1 MRTSFVVKGILAAA
15 AALAPLASS
24 QAESNL
30 ITGNGANLTATAHV
44 DFVITIPK
52 YVFLR
57 VGTGSAYT
65 TIGGLA
71 NDTTIDLITFT
82 LTPAQVGT
90 GTAIAATGGDVAGN
104 NGTET
109 AALLSNAGSV
119 TLNCSTVGAL
129 SDGAAGDTIPFTQI
143 TTAVATFTSATALP
157 APTLTN
163 GACTAV
169 PVNPPAGSKIINRD
183 AKWTYSYA
191 NAAVVPGGTYGG
203 AGGTN
208 NGRVTYTAV
217 LP

>member
-1 MRTSFVVKGILAAA
+1 MRTSLVVKSLMAAA
-15 AALAPLASS
+15 AALVPLAS
-24 QAESNL
+24 QAESSL
-30 ITGNGANLTATAHV
+30 VTGNGANLTATAHV

-52 YVFLR
+52 YVYLR
-57 VGTGSAYT
+57 VGTGSPYT
-65 TIGGLA
+65 TIAGLA
-71 NDTTIDLITFT
+71 SVATIDLITFAPT
-82 LTPAQVGT
+82 ATQVGS
-90 GTAIAATGGDVAGN
+90 GTALAGTGGDVAGN

-119 TLNCSTVGAL
+119 TLNCSTLAAL
-129 SDGAAGDTIPFTQI
+129 SDGTGDTISFTQI
-143 TTAVATFTSATALP
+143 TTGVATLTSATALP
-157 APTLTN
+157 APTLTD

-169 PVNPPAGSKIINRD
+169 TVNPPAGSKIINRD

>member
-1 MRTSFVVKGILAAA
+1 MRTSFAVKGILAAV
-15 AALAPLASS
+15 AALAPLAS
-24 QAESNL
+24 QAESNI

-71 NDTTIDLITFT
+71 NDTTVDLITFT
-82 LTPAQVGT
+82 LTPAQVGN
-90 GTAIAATGGDVAGN
+90 GTPVAATGGDVAGN
-104 NGTET
+104 TGTET

-143 TTAVATFTSATALP
+143 TTAAATLTTATVLQ
-157 APTLTN
+157 APTLAN

-169 PVNPPAGSKIINRD
+169 TVNPPLGSKVIKQD

>member
-1 MRTSFVVKGILAAA
+1 MRTSLAVKGILAAV
-15 AALAPLASS
+15 AALVPLAS
-24 QAESNL
+24 QAESN
-30 ITGNGANLTATAHV
+30 IIIGNGANLTATAHV

-57 VGTGSAYT
+57 VGTGSPYA
-65 TIGGLA
+65 TIGALA
-71 NDTTIDLITFT
+71 NDATVDLITFT
-82 LTPAQVGT
+82 LTPAQVGS
-90 GTAIAATGGDVAGN
+90 GTAIAGTGGDVAGN

-129 SDGAAGDTIPFTQI
+129 SDGAAGDTISFAQI
-143 TTAVATFTSATALP
+143 TTAAATLTSATALP

-169 PVNPPAGSKIINRD
+169 TVAPPAGSKVINRD

-191 NAAVVPGGTYGG
+191 NTAVVPGGIYGG
-203 AGGTN
+203 GGGAN

>member
-1 MRTSFVVKGILAAA
+1 MRTSLVVKSLLAAA
-15 AALAPLASS
+15 AALAPLAS

-30 ITGNGANLTATAHV
+30 VTGNGANLTATAHV
-44 DFVITIPK
+44 DFVIQIPK

-57 VGTGSAYT
+57 VGTGSPYT
-65 TIGGLA
+65 TLAGLA
-71 NDTTIDLITFT
+71 SVTTVDLITFAPT
-82 LTPAQVGT
+82 MAQVGS
-90 GTAIAATGGDVAGN
+90 GTAIAGTGGDVAGN

-119 TLNCSTVGAL
+119 TLNCSTVAQL
-129 SDGAAGDTIPFTQI
+129 SDGTGDSISFTQI
-143 TTAVATFTSATALP
+143 TTTVATLTSATALP
-157 APTLTN
+157 APTLTD

-169 PVNPPAGSKIINRD
+169 TVNPPAGSKVINRD